1 MENDETGRKTR
12 TERRA
17 GQERKMRSFNE
28 RLRVVN
34 FVLDILR
41 SRVPAE
47 TFSEFKK
54 DPIPHHRLRCPLLYD
69 GSRLFSYDESEEFH
83 LQEFPTGIFVS
94 VFPDARVEFGYY
106 EEAFPSIVDGKFYLE
121 GEALI
126 SRAHPLF
133 RRAFGD
139 LKDVEDAQLKTL
151 PR

>member
-1 MENDETGRKTR
+1 
-12 TERRA
+12 
-17 GQERKMRSFNE
+17 MRSFNE

-34 FVLDILR
+34 FVLDVLR
-41 SRVPAE
+41 SRVPTE
-47 TFSEFKK
+47 TFGEFKK
-54 DPIPHHRLRCPLLYD
+54 DPIPHD
-69 GSRLFSYDESEEFH
+69 GACFFFYDESEEFH
-83 LQEFPTGIFVS
+83 LQEFPTGIFIS
-94 VFPDARVEFGYY
+94 VFPDARVELGYY
-106 EEAFPSIVDGKFYLE
+106 EEAFPTIGDGKFYLE